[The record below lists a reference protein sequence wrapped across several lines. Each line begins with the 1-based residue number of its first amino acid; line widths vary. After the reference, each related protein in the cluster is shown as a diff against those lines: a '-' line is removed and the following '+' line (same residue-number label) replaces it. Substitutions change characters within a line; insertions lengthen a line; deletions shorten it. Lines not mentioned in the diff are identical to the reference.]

1 MIRPHLQSVC
11 SYGGQRARADIH
23 PDATRF
29 RCRRHHPARSDRFLA
44 ALVWARLVENNT
56 YSKKMIW
63 ILLEALSSN
72 CLSNNT
78 QKSCFNLLHVC
89 VTRRQK
95 TYVDRPSCLQM
106 TRAAFRSTPSS
117 QTVPQRPLYITSTRP
132 LEGPSPATRR
142 IPDKPPTIGWVHWFL
157 VMCNRK
163 WKWYSFFKSV
173 NTGMRKRQF
182 SGGKCVTVDGIARLR
197 LRHFVEKEFCLIFIQ
212 ISFREISHF
221 C

>member
-1 MIRPHLQSVC
+1 MSNIARLSCKSSNCYMIRPHLQSVC

-95 TYVDRPSCLQM
+95 LTLTGPAACRWRVRRSGPRRRHRRCPSGRC
-106 TRAAFRSTPSS
+106 TS
-117 QTVPQRPLYITSTRP
+117 PLP
-132 LEGPSPATRR
+132 
-142 IPDKPPTIGWVHWFL
+142 VHW
-157 VMCNRK
+157 RDRHQQPDE
-163 WKWYSFFKSV
+163 YRTS
-173 NTGMRKRQF
+173 
-182 SGGKCVTVDGIARLR
+182 RLP
-197 LRHFVEKEFCLIFIQ
+197 LDECIGFW
-212 ISFREISHF
+212 
-221 C
+221 